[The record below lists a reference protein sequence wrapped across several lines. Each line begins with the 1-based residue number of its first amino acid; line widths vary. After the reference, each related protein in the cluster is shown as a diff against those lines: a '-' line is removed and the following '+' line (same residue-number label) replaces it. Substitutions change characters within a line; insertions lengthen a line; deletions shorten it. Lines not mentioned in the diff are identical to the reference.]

1 MGKLSAASDRRVGLA
16 VDTTTVGPLDRL
28 EASLAAATWAMQ
40 HGVAVVRAHD
50 VRPHVHAAAVVAGA
64 IERTPTMASSG
75 A

>member
-1 MGKLSAASDRRVGLA
+1 
-16 VDTTTVGPLDRL
+16 
-28 EASLAAATWAMQ
+28 MQ